1 MLGHSDMITI
11 VVVVLA
17 LVFAGV
23 HIAIALGITAAL
35 GIYLMTGD
43 VEVVRNFVANTAY
56 EALRD
61 YVFAVIPL
69 FMLMGDF
76 LAKCGAAR
84 DIYALANRLSGWL
97 PARLAVAT
105 ILSNA
110 LFGFVTGVSIAA
122 AAAFSRIAYP
132 EMRRYGYRRDFAL
145 GAVAGSACLGML
157 IPPSVLM
164 IVWCVLTEISIGKMF
179 LAGVIP
185 GLLAAG
191 GMIVYVVIAAILKPE
206 LVGER
211 RPLATGAVGADVSAT
226 PTVALPEDEQP
237 IGALLFSTMLVILLV
252 AGTLG
257 AIWLGV
263 CTPTEGASVG
273 AIGSLI
279 LALIKGIKPRETWQ
293 VVLDVGRTCGPLLL
307 LLFCA
312 QLYSRVLAMTGFTEA
327 AKAFLLSTGAGP
339 WGILTVMVAIWFVL
353 GCLIE
358 FDLHHPAHGA
368 DLRADRQPSRL
379 RSAGLRH
386 HGHFGD
392 RDRPAHP
399 ALRHPGVHG
408 EGGGARPQRDT
419 GRDFPRLDPLLD
431 RAAGGGRGAG
441 GISTA
446 CHVPAQPLARRVHY
460 PGRLKSS
467 AGNRMMRG
475 NEADDQQRR
484 RQKCADRSPHPGPE
498 HQRQEDRKRAQ
509 RQPAADDGRRDEISL
524 DRGQRNDKIPA
535 R

>member
-1 MLGHSDMITI
+1 MLGNSDMILI

-23 HIAIALGITAAL
+23 HIAIALGITAAF
-35 GIYLMTGD
+35 GIFLITGD
-43 VEVVRNFVANTAY
+43 VNVVREFVANTAY

-84 DIYALANRLSGWL
+84 DIYALANRLSRWL

-132 EMRRYGYRRDFAL
+132 EMRSYGYRRDFAL

-191 GMIVYVVIAAILKPE
+191 GMVVYVVIAAVLQPE
-206 LVGER
+206 LVGESR
-211 RPLATGAVGADVSAT
+211 RVATGAVGADVSAA
-226 PTVALPEDEQP
+226 PHFVPPVDDQP
-237 IGALLFSTMLVILLV
+237 IGAMLFSTLLVILLV

-279 LALIKGIKPRETWQ
+279 LALLKGIKPREIWQ

-327 AKAFLLSTGAGP
+327 AKAFLLSTGAGT
-339 WGILTVMVAIWFVL
+339 WGILAIMVGIWFVL
-353 GCLIE
+353 GCLIDSISIILLTVPI
-358 FDLHHPAHGA
+358 FAPIA
-368 DLRADRQPSRL
+368 
-379 RSAGLRH
+379 
-386 HGHFGD
+386 
-392 RDRPAHP
+392 
-399 ALRHPGVHG
+399 VHLG
-408 EGGGARPQRDT
+408 
-419 GRDFPRLDPLLD
+419 FDPLAFAIMGILAIETGLLTPPFGILVFTVK
-431 RAAGGGRGAG
+431 AA
-441 GISTA
+441 
-446 CHVPAQPLARRVHY
+446 VP
-460 PGRLKSS
+460 
-467 AGNRMMRG
+467 
-475 NEADDQQRR
+475 
-484 RQKCADRSPHPGPE
+484 DRSVTLAEIFRGSVPYWIVLLGVV
-498 HQRQEDRKRAQ
+498 
-509 RQPAADDGRRDEISL
+509 AALAMFPKLATFLPSL
-524 DRGQRNDKIPA
+524 
-535 R
+535 

>member
-1 MLGHSDMITI
+1 MLGHSDMIAI

-43 VEVVRNFVANTAY
+43 VDVVRDFVANTAY

-185 GLLAAG
+185 GLIAAG

-211 RPLATGAVGADVSAT
+211 RRLATGAVGADVSAT
-226 PTVALPEDEQP
+226 PTVTLPEDEQP

-279 LALIKGIKPRETWQ
+279 LALVKGIKPRETWQ

-327 AKAFLLSTGAGP
+327 AKVFLLSTGAGP

-353 GCLIE
+353 GCLIDSISIILLTVPI
-358 FDLHHPAHGA
+358 FAPIATHLG
-368 DLRADRQPSRL
+368 
-379 RSAGLRH
+379 
-386 HGHFGD
+386 F
-392 RDRPAHP
+392 
-399 ALRHPGVHG
+399 
-408 EGGGARPQRDT
+408 
-419 GRDFPRLDPLLD
+419 DPLAFAIMGILAIETGLLTPPFGILVFTVK
-431 RAAGGGRGAG
+431 AA
-441 GISTA
+441 
-446 CHVPAQPLARRVHY
+446 VP
-460 PGRLKSS
+460 
-467 AGNRMMRG
+467 
-475 NEADDQQRR
+475 
-484 RQKCADRSPHPGPE
+484 DRSVTLAEIFRGSIPYWIVLLVVVVALAAFPKLATFLPG
-498 HQRQEDRKRAQ
+498 
-509 RQPAADDGRRDEISL
+509 L
-524 DRGQRNDKIPA
+524 
-535 R
+535 